1 MSINKV
7 AELAGVSNS
16 TVSRVINNHP
26 RVALETAKAV
36 KEAMKQLNYVPSDR
50 RPGPKPM
57 SRQRTQTLSVAFLV
71 FGTSQSQS
79 TPAFMELLHGVSA
92 GASNADVNLQ
102 FAHVSE
108 QELPARITDQKIDG
122 VLLHGLMPA
131 APVREYLSKL
141 PTVWLM
147 GNRRR
152 PDWGDQ
158 VMPDAYDIG
167 ESAARYMLRR
177 GHRSTAFLNLD
188 RGFWPFQ
195 VIAHAF
201 EVAARES
208 GANFVKIERTRSE
221 SRGYWPTHTRESVQP
236 LIEEF
241 LSLKDRPTAIM
252 VADDMQTALIQPA
265 LQEAGVEIGPGKTEV
280 ISCNNEKPYLLS
292 LRPRPAV
299 VDIRVEAIGRR
310 GVEQLLWRL
319 EHPDTPERLITAIE
333 PVVIDHD
340 GNPVIR
346 VQGT

>member
-57 SRQRTQTLSVAFLV
+57 SRHRTQTLSLAFLV
-71 FGTSQSQS
+71 FGTSQGRS
-79 TPAFMELLHGVSA
+79 TPAFMDLLHGVSS
-92 GASNADVNLQ
+92 GASSFDVNLQ
-102 FAHVSE
+102 FAHVLDV
-108 QELPARITDQKIDG
+108 QELPARITDHKIDG

-131 APVREYLSKL
+131 HPVRDYLSKF

-158 VMPDAYDIG
+158 VMPDSYDIG
-167 ESAARYMLRR
+167 DSAAKYLLSR
-177 GHRSTAFLNLD
+177 GHRSLAFLNLD
-188 RGFWPFQ
+188 KGFWPFQ
-195 VIAHAF
+195 VMAHAF
-201 EVAARES
+201 EVCGREAGATFTMFEQARAE
-208 GANFVKIERTRSE
+208 TQ
-221 SRGYWPTHTRESVQP
+221 GYWPTHTRESVQ
-236 LIEEF
+236 
-241 LSLKDRPTAIM
+241 SLVKKFMSEKHRPTGVM
-252 VADDMQTALIQPA
+252 VADDMQIAMLQPA
-265 LQEAGVEIGPGKTEV
+265 LQEAGVEIGPGKTEL
-280 ISCNNEKPYLLS
+280 ISCNNEKPYLMS
-292 LRPRPAV
+292 LHPRPAV

-319 EHPDTPERLITAIE
+319 EHRNVPERLITAIE

-340 GNPVIR
+340 GNPVTR
-346 VQGT
+346 SL

>member
-57 SRQRTQTLSVAFLV
+57 SRQRTQTLTIAFLV
-71 FGTSQSQS
+71 FGTQQGRS
-79 TPAFMELLHGVSA
+79 TPAFMELLRGVST
-92 GASNADVNLQ
+92 GASMFNVNLQ
-102 FAHVSE
+102 FAHVTDV
-108 QELPARITDQKIDG
+108 QELPSRITEHKIDAL
-122 VLLHGLMPA
+122 LLHGLMPA
-131 APVREYLSKL
+131 QAVREKLMKL

-158 VMPDAYDIG
+158 VMPDAYEIG
-167 ESAARYMLRR
+167 AAAARYLLDR
-177 GHRSTAFLNLD
+177 GHRSIAFLNLD
-188 RGFWPFQ
+188 QGFWPFQ
-195 VIAHAF
+195 VSAYSF
-201 EVAARES
+201 ETAARE
-208 GANFVKIERTRSE
+208 ADATCTRFEQSRRE
-221 SRGYWPTHTRESVQP
+221 SHGYWPTHTREAVNELVQK
-236 LIEEF
+236 F
-241 LSLKDRPTAIM
+241 LSQPNRPTGLLI
-252 VADDMQTALIQPA
+252 ADDMQTAMIQPA
-265 LQEAGVEIGPGKTEV
+265 LQEAGIEIGPGKTEI

-292 LRPRPAV
+292 LNPRPAV

-319 EHPDTPERLITAIE
+319 DHLSVPERIITAIE
-333 PVVIDHD
+333 PLVIDHD
-340 GNPVIR
+340 GNGV
-346 VQGT
+346 GS